1 MFQNMN
7 FIKKLIPLLVV
18 IPVGLY
24 LFFRLLTGLQHVGPY
39 LSSTW
44 YIIRSGTSVGY
55 DEKML
60 SLMGSVYLL
69 YKNVED
75 NTLENDVICLPGG
88 TSDVSIDI
96 ARYFWYPRDVE
107 KLEDPNNFDLSEVY
121 VKKCSYVVLYKGFPT
136 FDISVKEII
145 LFSDQLNGK
154 STVIKIDE
162 YVPKLD
168 NYSNRIGILQ
178 L

>member
-1 MFQNMN
+1 
-7 FIKKLIPLLVV
+7 
-18 IPVGLY
+18 
-24 LFFRLLTGLQHVGPY
+24 
-39 LSSTW
+39 
-44 YIIRSGTSVGY
+44 
-55 DEKML
+55 
-60 SLMGSVYLL
+60 
-69 YKNVED
+69 
-75 NTLENDVICLPGG
+75 
-88 TSDVSIDI
+88 
-96 ARYFWYPRDVE
+96 
-107 KLEDPNNFDLSEVY
+107 
-121 VKKCSYVVLYKGFPT
+121 VVLYKGFPT